1 MEAGVRVPL
10 TFLKVER
17 KSVMMDL
24 QLTLGFSCCSCEQS
38 VHVTVQ
44 CSGKGLAEEAGRA
57 VALVNVPCPCCGQ
70 INQLSFEPSGTLRS
84 VRPYFCFGLIPE
96 PSVN

>member
-1 MEAGVRVPL
+1 
-10 TFLKVER
+10 
-17 KSVMMDL
+17 MDL
-24 QLTLGFSCCSCEQS
+24 QLTLGFSCCGCEQE
-38 VHVTVQ
+38 VNVTVR
-44 CSGKGLAEEAGRA
+44 CSGQGPAEEAGRS